1 MERMTAEEAYREY
14 RKLEVYNADDV
25 DREIKRLREALD
37 AAEKV
42 VALGEGLLSRLE
54 ALGGANCVDADEMA
68 LLRDA
73 LAEYDKLKEEK

>member
-14 RKLEVYNADDV
+14 RKLEVYDADDV

-42 VALGEGLLSRLE
+42 VQAARGDQYGLESRIE
-54 ALGGANCVDADEMA
+54 
-68 LLRDA
+68 
-73 LAEYDKLKEEK
+73 EYDKLKEEK